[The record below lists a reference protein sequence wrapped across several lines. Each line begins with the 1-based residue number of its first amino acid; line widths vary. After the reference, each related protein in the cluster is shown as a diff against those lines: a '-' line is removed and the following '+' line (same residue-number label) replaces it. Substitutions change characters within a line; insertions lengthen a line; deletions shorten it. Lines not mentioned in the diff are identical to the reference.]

1 MLAWV
6 RALGL
11 ELVSLGSTGHSRPAD
26 VRRMVETVRPGV
38 VLPVH
43 SRRPEALLVP
53 GVPTLIPEVGR
64 RYTAADLV
72 PPP

>member
-1 MLAWV
+1 MLSWV
-6 RALGL
+6 QALGL
-11 ELVSLGSTGHSRPAD
+11 ELVSLSSSGHSRPAD
-26 VRRMVETVRPGV
+26 LQRMVDLVQPGV

-53 GVPTLIPEVGR
+53 GVATLIPEVGR

>member
-1 MLAWV
+1 
-6 RALGL
+6 
-11 ELVSLGSTGHSRPAD
+11 
-26 VRRMVETVRPGV
+26 MVEAVAPSV

-53 GVPTLIPEVGR
+53 GVPTLLPEVGR
-64 RYTAADLV
+64 RYAPADLV

>member
-6 RALGL
+6 RGFDL
-11 ELVSLGSTGHSRPAD
+11 ELVVLGSSGHSRPAD
-26 VRRMVETVRPGV
+26 IRRMVETVAPGV

-53 GVPTLIPEVGR
+53 GVPTLLPEVGR
-64 RYTAADLV
+64 RYAVRDLV
-72 PPP
+72 PPR